1 MHSSDGPTGE
11 PKDKRGV
18 GPWAV
23 VLWQDDRHVLKE
35 LARQVRDG
43 LGVKWEVAEQWVR
56 EAITVV
62 STIPSLILFSP
73 DQLVGSQNH
82 TGLT

>member
-11 PKDKRGV
+11 PKDKRGA

-82 TGLT
+82 TGFT

>member
-11 PKDKRGV
+11 PKDKRGT

-62 STIPSLILFSP
+62 STIPVFLLFLS
-73 DQLVGSQNH
+73 DRLVGSQNH
-82 TGLT
+82 TSFT

>member
-11 PKDKRGV
+11 PKDKRGA
-18 GPWAV
+18 GPWAA

-62 STIPSLILFSP
+62 STIPSFILFSP

-82 TGLT
+82 TGFT